1 MKFEELRVQEFLQLD
16 PENGLLRFAGERA
29 LLVNADAMGD
39 LREELVEKFGF
50 LAIQGVLTQFGFAQ
64 GWRLAAQMKEQF
76 QWPTAEDW
84 RSAGSHLG
92 WISGLI
98 QSHEGIGNALL
109 KEGSE
114 LDHSYEAEQHLTHR
128 GPATDAACWTVS
140 GFMSGYLSR
149 TEEADILVLEDKCV
163 ACGDISC
170 RFVAR
175 PRAEWEAESL
185 RLDPGKQKDLVDRLL
200 DQKNEIPTRPTAP
213 RKPGPK
219 ALAHRS
225 LEIPEMATQSSLMRA
240 AVDLA
245 KRFAGV
251 NSTIV
256 ITGESGTGKERMARF
271 IHAHSDRAS
280 QPFVAIN
287 CGAINENLLE
297 SELFG
302 HARGAFTGAVQAR
315 AGIFEAADHGTL
327 LLDEIGEVSPAM
339 QVKLLRVLQEQ
350 ELQRVGESQTRT
362 VDVRV
367 LAATNSDLALLT
379 KQGTFREDLYYR
391 LHVLE
396 VKIPPLRARREDI
409 LPLART
415 MVERSADRLKRSING
430 FSSAVAEQLLRYSWP
445 GNVRELENAIER
457 AVALSEGSHIELED
471 LPPQVLA
478 GKAGSDPRDEK
489 SRATMLEPS

>member
-16 PENGLLRFAGERA
+16 PDNGLLRFAGERA
-29 LLVNADAMGD
+29 LLVNAEALGE
-39 LREELVEKFGF
+39 LREDLVERFGT
-50 LAIQGVLTQFGFAQ
+50 LAVQLVLTQFGFSQ

-109 KEGSE
+109 PAGSE
-114 LDHSYEAEQHLTHR
+114 LDHCYEAEQHLTHR
-128 GPATDAACWTVS
+128 GTATEAACWTVC

-163 ACGDISC
+163 ACGDASC

-175 PRAEWEAESL
+175 PRAEWEAHSL
-185 RLDPGKQKDLVDRLL
+185 RLDPGKEKDLVDRLL
-200 DQKNEIPTRPTAP
+200 DHENEIPTRPKPP
-213 RKPGPK
+213 RRLGPK
-219 ALAHRS
+219 VPSHRWK
-225 LEIPEMATQSSLMRA
+225 EIPEMATQSPPMRT

-271 IHAHSDRAS
+271 IHAHSDRAE

-315 AGIFEAADHGTL
+315 AGIFEAADKGTL
-327 LLDEIGEVSPAM
+327 LLDEIGEISPGM
-339 QVKLLRVLQEQ
+339 QVKLLRVLQEH
-350 ELQRVGESQTRT
+350 ELQRVGESQTRSI
-362 VDVRV
+362 DVRV
-367 LAATNSDLALLT
+367 LAATNSDLAVQT
-379 KQGTFREDLYYR
+379 KRGTFREDLYYR

-396 VKIPPLRARREDI
+396 VKIPPLRERREDL
-409 LPLART
+409 LPLARS
-415 MVERSADRLKRSING
+415 MVERAADRLNRKING
-430 FSSAVAEQLLRYSWP
+430 FSSTVAEMLLRHTWP
-445 GNVRELENAIER
+445 GNVRELENAMER
-457 AVALSEGSHIELED
+457 AVALAEGSRIELED
-471 LPPQVLA
+471 LPPQVS
-478 GKAGSDPRDEK
+478 AGSTAGLRNE
-489 SRATMLEPS
+489 SSATLLEPS

>member
-29 LLVNADAMGD
+29 LLVNAEALGE
-39 LREELVEKFGF
+39 LREELVEKFGP
-50 LAIQGVLTQFGFAQ
+50 LAMQPILTQFGFTQ

-76 QWPTAEDW
+76 QFPTAEDW

-109 KEGSE
+109 PAGSE
-114 LDHSYEAEQHLTHR
+114 LDHCYEAEQHLKHR
-128 GPATDAACWTVS
+128 GAASEAACWTVC

-149 TEEADILVLEDKCV
+149 TEQADILVLEDKCV
-163 ACGDISC
+163 ACGDTCC

-175 PRAEWEAESL
+175 PRAAWEAESL
-185 RLDPGKQKDLVDRLL
+185 RLDPGKKKDRVDRLL
-200 DQKNEIPTRPTAP
+200 DQINEAPTRPKAP
-213 RKPGPK
+213 RKPGPQ
-219 ALAHRS
+219 ALRHKV
-225 LEIPEMATQSSLMRA
+225 EQIPEMATQSALMRT
-240 AVDLA
+240 AVELA
-245 KRFAGV
+245 KRFAAV

-271 IHAHSDRAS
+271 IHAHSDRAE

-350 ELQRVGESQTRT
+350 ELQRVGESQTRSI
-362 VDVRV
+362 DVRV
-367 LAATNSDLALLT
+367 LAATNSDLGLEV
-379 KQGTFREDLYYR
+379 KRGTFREDLYYR

-396 VKIPPLRARREDI
+396 VKIPPLRERREDI

-415 MVERSADRLKRSING
+415 LVERSADRLKRKING
-430 FSSAVAEQLLRYSWP
+430 FSSAVAEQFLRHTWP

-457 AVALSEGSHIELED
+457 AVALSEGSRIELED

-478 GKAGSDPRDEK
+478 GASADLRDEK
-489 SRATMLEPS
+489 FFSTLLHRS

>member
-1 MKFEELRVQEFLQLD
+1 MRFEELRVQEFLQLD
-16 PENGLLRFAGERA
+16 PGNGLLRFAGERA

-39 LREELVEKFGF
+39 LREDLVERLGS
-50 LAIQGVLTQFGFAQ
+50 LAVQAVLTQFGFAQ

-92 WISGLI
+92 WISELI

-109 KEGSE
+109 PDGSE
-114 LDHSYEAEQHLTHR
+114 LDHSYEAEQHLSHR
-128 GPATDAACWTVS
+128 GTASDAACWTVS

-163 ACGDISC
+163 ACGDASC

-175 PRAEWEAESL
+175 PRAEWEAENL
-185 RLDPGKQKDLVDRLL
+185 RLDPGRRKDLVDRLL
-200 DQKNEIPTRPTAP
+200 DQKNDIPTRPVAP
-213 RKPGPK
+213 REKDPRAPSHK
-219 ALAHRS
+219 S
-225 LEIPEMATQSSLMRA
+225 EQSPEMVTQSPLMLS
-240 AVDLA
+240 AVELA
-245 KRFAGV
+245 RRFAGV

-256 ITGESGTGKERMARF
+256 ISGESGTGKERMARF
-271 IHAHSDRAS
+271 IHAHSDRS
-280 QPFVAIN
+280 DQVFVAVN

-339 QVKLLRVLQEQ
+339 QVKLLRVLQER
-350 ELQRVGESQTRT
+350 ELQRVGENQTRT

-367 LAATNSDLALLT
+367 LAATNSDLARQT
-379 KQGTFREDLYYR
+379 KLGTFREDLYYR

-396 VKIPPLRARREDI
+396 VKIPPLRERREDI

-415 MVERSADRLKRSING
+415 LVERAADKLKRKING
-430 FSSAVAEQLLRYSWP
+430 FSSAVAEQLLRHTWP

-457 AVALSEGSHIELED
+457 AVALAEGSRIELED

-478 GKAGSDPRDEK
+478 TKAVTDPGEERLVP
-489 SRATMLEPS
+489 TPLESS